1 MEISHKAG
9 MVYKSL
15 NYVAPDYLSSKF
27 ILHSDIFNSYKLRD
41 SENKLAVPLP
51 WTNNTIEIASA
62 TVRGA
67 ILWNN

>member
-15 NYVAPDYLSSKF
+15 NYLAPDYRYLSSKF

-51 WTNNTIEIASA
+51 
-62 TVRGA
+62 
-67 ILWNN
+67 

>member
-15 NYVAPDYLSSKF
+15 NYLAPDYLSSKF

-41 SENKLAVPLP
+41 SENKLAVPFCHEP
-51 WTNNTIEIASA
+51 I
-62 TVRGA
+62 
-67 ILWNN
+67 IL